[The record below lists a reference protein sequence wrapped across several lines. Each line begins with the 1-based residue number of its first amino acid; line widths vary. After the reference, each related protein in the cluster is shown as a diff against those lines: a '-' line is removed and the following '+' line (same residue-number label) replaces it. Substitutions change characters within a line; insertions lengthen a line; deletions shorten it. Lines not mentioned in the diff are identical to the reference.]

1 LPVPGQVDPDQNL
14 VDPDQNLVEH
24 IANHS
29 GNSGTRFVAE
39 ETHPVVDPDQNMP
52 GNSGTPFVAEETE
65 PMDCTQGPTAF
76 QHESIEVEDGDG
88 APHDGYS
95 L

>member
-1 LPVPGQVDPDQNL
+1 M
-14 VDPDQNLVEH
+14 
-24 IANHS
+24 
-29 GNSGTRFVAE
+29 
-39 ETHPVVDPDQNMP
+39 VDPDQNMP